1 MNMKLKTLVAGSL
14 IAGSIFASTLALA
27 ADAGD
32 VQAVSLTV
40 YNGDLAL
47 IREVRPVSFEQ
58 GTQVVT
64 LKDVSG
70 QLRPDTVHL
79 DTPGLE
85 GVQLLEQN
93 YDYDLVSTSK
103 LLQRFIGQQ
112 ITLVNDADHSV
123 LTGTL
128 LSTADGI
135 VILSDGQIM
144 LNPPGRIVLP
154 GNSADDLLLRP
165 TLSWLLSSPQ
175 AKSTN
180 AGISY
185 LSGGLSWEAS
195 YVLNLAADD
204 RSAGLEGWVTMSNYS
219 GTTYKDAQLKLVAG
233 DVNRV
238 QKEIM
243 GRFAD
248 MAAEAEPAPAP
259 PPQFAEQ
266 DFFEYH
272 LYELQ
277 RPTTIRNNQQ
287 KQVGLLSAQD
297 VPVNK
302 IYELDASYQQ
312 EKANVRV
319 VVEVDNKKENG
330 LGMPLPAGTVRVYK
344 EDKSGAPNFAGED
357 RIQHTA
363 RNDKLKLGIGNAFD
377 INGEIVQTG
386 YKDLGDGT
394 LTGWKVTVKNR
405 KENEAV
411 TVRVV
416 NRSLWGDWEIQDN
429 TGPAYTKEN
438 VSTAAWNVS
447 VPADKEVTFTY
458 NVRTWTKPRQVQIVR

>member
-1 MNMKLKTLVAGSL
+1 MKLKNIVAGSL
-14 IAGSIFASTLALA
+14 IAGSLFAPTLSLA

-32 VQAVSLTV
+32 VQSVSLTV

-123 LTGTL
+123 ITGTL
-128 LSTADGI
+128 LSTTDGI
-135 VILSDGQIM
+135 VLLSDGQIM

-165 TLSWLLSSPQ
+165 TLSWQLFSPQ

-180 AGISY
+180 AEISY

-204 RSAGLEGWVTMSNYS
+204 KSAGLEGWVTMSNYS

-238 QKEIM
+238 QKEM
-243 GRFAD
+243 QYAMRGGD
-248 MAAEAEPAPAP
+248 MAEAMPAPA

-266 DFFEYH
+266 NFFEYH

-277 RPTTIRNNQQ
+277 RKTTIKNNQQ

-297 VPVNK
+297 VPVTK
-302 IYELDASYQQ
+302 LYELDGSYQQ
-312 EKANVRV
+312 EKAQVRV
-319 VVEVDNKKENG
+319 VVEVDNKKDNG

-357 RIQHTA
+357 RIEHTP
-363 RNDKLKLGIGNAFD
+363 RNEKLRLGIGNAFD
-377 INGEIVQTG
+377 VTGVVTQTD
-386 YKDLGDGT
+386 YKSDASKSQT
-394 LTGWKVTVKNR
+394 TWKVTVKNH
-405 KENEAV
+405 KETEPI

-416 NRSLWGDWEIQDN
+416 NRSLWGNWEITNNSGADFV
-429 TGPAYTKEN
+429 KEN
-438 VSTAAWNVS
+438 ANTAAWNVK
-447 VPADKEVTFTY
+447 VPADGEATVTYTVVVY
-458 NVRTWTKPRQVQIVR
+458 NNSVKPLR